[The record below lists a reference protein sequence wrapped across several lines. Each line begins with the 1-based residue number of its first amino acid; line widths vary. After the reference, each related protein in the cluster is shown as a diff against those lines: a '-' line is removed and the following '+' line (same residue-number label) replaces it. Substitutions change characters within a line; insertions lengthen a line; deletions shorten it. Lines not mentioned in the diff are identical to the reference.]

1 MAYYPTNGGTSCIP
15 DCLFRL
21 FSFCRRLCTQIL
33 LRPLEEKQYIPE
45 SLNWQETALQV
56 FVWSAVSLFIMMK
69 FIVIFS
75 CFALKSVVYWKNTLL
90 TPRSNPQSKRFMILC
105 FGDCSVPRLCG
116 DNLPIFKSKR
126 LHQIGVTP
134 ANAGKNCKTLCV
146 SSIPFSRVTN
156 ILSNTQIGVY

>member
-75 CFALKSVVYWKNTLL
+75 CFALKSVVYWKKYASYPKKQSPKQKVYGPLL
-90 TPRSNPQSKRFMILC
+90 WGLFCPPAYAGIICRFSNLSAYIKLGWPPQMRGRIVRHFAC
-105 FGDCSVPRLCG
+105 
-116 DNLPIFKSKR
+116 LPFLFRELLIF
-126 LHQIGVTP
+126 
-134 ANAGKNCKTLCV
+134 
-146 SSIPFSRVTN
+146 
-156 ILSNTQIGVY
+156 